1 MIGVTDLSLSQ
12 GDFSLKDVN
21 LVVPDGEYGV
31 LMGRS
36 GCGKTTVLEVVC
48 GLRPFIAGDV
58 KVSGRSVGHLKPA
71 ERGIGYVP
79 QDRALFP
86 TMRVRDQ
93 IAFSLIV
100 RSWTQAEIASR
111 VDELAELLGITNLLD
126 RMPFGL
132 SGGEAQRVALARA
145 LAFRPSALCL
155 DEPLSAL
162 DEDLHDEIC
171 DLLADVHRQTGVTVL
186 HITHSHSEAKR
197 LAGVHFRMEKGAI
210 TVVEKSA

>member
-1 MIGVTDLSLSQ
+1 MIAVADLSLTQ
-12 GDFSLKDVN
+12 GDFSLENVN

-48 GLRPFIAGDV
+48 GLRPFIAGAV
-58 KVSGRSVGHLKPA
+58 EVSGRSVGHLKPA

-111 VDELAELLGITNLLD
+111 VDELAELLGITDLLN

-145 LAFRPSALCL
+145 LAFRPTALCL

-162 DEDLHDEIC
+162 DEDLHDGIC

-186 HITHSHSEAKR
+186 HITHSRSEAKR

-210 TVVEKSA
+210 EVVEKNV

>member
-1 MIGVTDLSLSQ
+1 MIAVTDLSLTQ
-12 GDFSLKDVN
+12 GDFTLREVN
-21 LVVPDGEYGV
+21 LVVPEGEYGV

-48 GLRPFIAGDV
+48 GLRPFTGGEIE
-58 KVSGRSVGHLKPA
+58 VSGRSVGHLKPA

-100 RSWTQAEIASR
+100 RNWTQAQIASR
-111 VDELAELLGITNLLD
+111 VDELAELLGITDLLD

-145 LAFRPSALCL
+145 LAFRPTALCL

-171 DLLADVHRQTGVTVL
+171 EMLSDVHRQTGVTVL

-197 LAGVHFRMEKGAI
+197 LADVRFRMEKATI
-210 TVVEKSA
+210 TVVEDGC

>member
-100 RSWTQAEIASR
+100 RSLYIAHWESFGDCR
-111 VDELAELLGITNLLD
+111 CVISGTIINNNDFCYVRCLA
-126 RMPFGL
+126 
-132 SGGEAQRVALARA
+132 
-145 LAFRPSALCL
+145 
-155 DEPLSAL
+155 
-162 DEDLHDEIC
+162 
-171 DLLADVHRQTGVTVL
+171 
-186 HITHSHSEAKR
+186 
-197 LAGVHFRMEKGAI
+197 
-210 TVVEKSA
+210 